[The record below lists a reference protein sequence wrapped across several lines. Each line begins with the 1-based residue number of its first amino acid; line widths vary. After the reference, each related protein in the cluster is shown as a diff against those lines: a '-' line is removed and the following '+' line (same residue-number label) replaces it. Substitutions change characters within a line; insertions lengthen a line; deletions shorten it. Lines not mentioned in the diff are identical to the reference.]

1 MGIKQGKPCVQ
12 GGDKAVDNFKE
23 QWVTSVA

>member
-12 GGDKAVDNFKE
+12 GGDKAVDNSKE
-23 QWVTSVA
+23 QRGESVA

>member
-12 GGDKAVDNFKE
+12 GGDKAVDNSKKY
-23 QWVTSVA
+23 QAKSVA

>member
-1 MGIKQGKPCVQ
+1 MGIKQGKPCVYS
-12 GGDKAVDNFKE
+12 GDKAVDNFKE